1 MLLRQSQLESE
12 LLATQIHFSK
22 ILKVSQVVDEHQKK
36 AMELTLGGLEIE
48 INSIQKD
55 LEPYNLK

>member
-1 MLLRQSQLESE
+1 MLLRQSQLENE
-12 LLATQIHFSK
+12 LLATQIHFTR
-22 ILKVSQVVDEHQKK
+22 ILQVSQVVNEHQKK

>member
-12 LLATQIHFSK
+12 ILATQIHFTR
-22 ILKVSQVVDEHQKK
+22 ILQASQVVDEHLKK

-48 INSIQKD
+48 IKSIQKD